1 MSTSVIIGTWIAAG
15 LTLFIYSFLYKDNV
29 LYKIAESIYIG
40 SSAAYLSVVAWYNIM
55 MPQIIQPLF
64 YGNPNTGERAYILI
78 IPAILGI
85 LMLTRFSRKHGWLS
99 RIPMSLIFGMGS
111 GMAIT
116 GSVQGIIIPQISAT
130 IGNSPILKVGSIK
143 LHLDSAKYI
152 IEVDRVKVYSP
163 KSGGAE
169 SGQTEYEVSNLALG
183 AHLLTVKDVF
193 GKELYKVPP
202 IIVAP
207 DKASEVKVTQA
218 GAEVI
223 SQGDPKT
230 LPKLPG
236 KKNVLNFPI
245 GSALLFNLDF
255 LLIFIGVVTTLIYFY
270 FSVPHTGTIGHLA
283 RVGIWFIMI
292 SFGASFGYTVMAR
305 ISLLI
310 GRVQFL
316 LIDWLH
322 IIS

>member
-1 MSTSVIIGTWIAAG
+1 MSTTVIIGTWIAAS

-55 MPQIIQPLF
+55 MPQIIRPLF
-64 YGNPNTGERAYILI
+64 YGNPNNGERAYILI

-116 GSVQGIIIPQISAT
+116 GSVQGIIIPQMNAT
-130 IGNSPILKVGSIK
+130 IGNSPIIRVGSIK
-143 LHLDSAKYI
+143 FNLDNAKYI
-152 IEVDRVKVYSP
+152 IEVDRVKVYSA
-163 KSGGAE
+163 KSGAAE
-169 SGQTEYEVSNLALG
+169 SGITIHEVNNLTSG
-183 AHLLTVKDVF
+183 AHLVTIKDES
-193 GKELYKVPP
+193 GKELYKIPP
-202 IIVAP
+202 VIVAP
-207 DKASEVKVTQA
+207 SKASEINVTQA
-218 GAEVI
+218 AAQVVSPI
-223 SQGDPKT
+223 DPST

-236 KKNVLNFPI
+236 KKNILGFPL
-245 GSALLFNLDF
+245 GNSLFFNLDF
-255 LLIFIGVVTTLIYFY
+255 FLIFIGVVTTLIYFY